1 MDSHTHSGQ
10 VQRLSV
16 IENGRR
22 RRWTADEKMRIVM
35 ESASGP
41 RLISATARRHQISN
55 AQLYAWRRS
64 FGFSARES
72 GGQSGQG
79 LPFSEQ
85 SAFLPVSVKADGSGG
100 NIAPDLVLM
109 HGGVGRVEIE
119 LRCGRIVRVDA
130 EINPDALARVL
141 AVVDRSQ

>member
-22 RRWTADEKMRIVM
+22 RRWTADEKMRILM

-79 LPFSEQ
+79 LPFFEQ
-85 SAFLPVSVKADGSGG
+85 SACF
-100 NIAPDLVLM
+100 
-109 HGGVGRVEIE
+109 
-119 LRCGRIVRVDA
+119 
-130 EINPDALARVL
+130 
-141 AVVDRSQ
+141 